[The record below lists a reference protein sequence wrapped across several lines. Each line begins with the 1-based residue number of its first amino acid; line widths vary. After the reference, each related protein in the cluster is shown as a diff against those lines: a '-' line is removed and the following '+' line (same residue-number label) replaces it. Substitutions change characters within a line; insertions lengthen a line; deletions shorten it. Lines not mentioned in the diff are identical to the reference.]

1 MGLKGGGNVLRTLNN
16 SVERMLIATM
26 ESPQGPRSQSAETHD
41 LNEEGQE
48 EAADMDAESL
58 QDNDLAVL
66 VPGPGSIHPIPG
78 VFPMRDSELSG
89 QRAAPRF
96 GRDDATWQ

>member
-1 MGLKGGGNVLRTLNN
+1 MGLRGSGNVLRTLNN
-16 SVERMLIATM
+16 SVERMLIAAM
-26 ESPQGPRSQSAETHD
+26 ESPQGLRSQSAETHD
-41 LNEEGQE
+41 LNEEGQEE

-78 VFPMRDSELSG
+78 VLPMRDSELPG
-89 QRAAPRF
+89 Q
-96 GRDDATWQ
+96 

>member
-1 MGLKGGGNVLRTLNN
+1 
-16 SVERMLIATM
+16 MLIAAM

-48 EAADMDAESL
+48 EEAAGMDAESL

-66 VPGPGSIHPIPG
+66 VPGPGSIHPIPD
-78 VFPMRDSELSG
+78 VLPTHDSELPG
-89 QRAAPRF
+89 Q
-96 GRDDATWQ
+96 